1 MLELSLM
8 LENLSKEYPEF
19 KVMVTYSGLYIA
31 TRQNSFLGNIY
42 VNNIKKKLNKK
53 TREILYNKAMTYLT
67 NFYDELKIALGYY
80 NEAERLDKI
89 NNIVTIDGI
98 EYKLVTGYNWGRSFT
113 LLTLEEKS
121 KILELTPHSVDD
133 DVKYGLEVYDVSLF
147 SKYTVGKL
155 TKIML
160 DVINT
165 YKQQKEKVEEM
176 KKTYNDIMEGIY
188 SAFSH

>member
-89 NNIVTIDGI
+89 KNIVTIDGI

-188 SAFSH
+188 SAFSR